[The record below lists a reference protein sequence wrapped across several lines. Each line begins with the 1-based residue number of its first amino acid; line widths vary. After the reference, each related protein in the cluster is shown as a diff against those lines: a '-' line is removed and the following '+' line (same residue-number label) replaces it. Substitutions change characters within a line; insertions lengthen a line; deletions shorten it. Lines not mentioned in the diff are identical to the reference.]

1 MLCFFVLL
9 FQIYFILNIAVSKYT
24 REAGVRNLERK
35 IGGICRA
42 VAVKVAEGMSKS
54 KHEKQENVKFDDKKN
69 VVNDS
74 LPENLSQ
81 DATTLAHPPE
91 MPIVIDE
98 TAIEDIL
105 GVLII

>member
-1 MLCFFVLL
+1 
-9 FQIYFILNIAVSKYT
+9 
-24 REAGVRNLERK
+24 
-35 IGGICRA
+35 
-42 VAVKVAEGMSKS
+42 
-54 KHEKQENVKFDDKKN
+54 

-98 TAIEDIL
+98 TAVEDIL